1 LLGKDPAALLEVA
14 RILARRIVAANKSV
28 VELKSQIHAGR
39 SPSVLEKLLG
49 KVEEILSVGGAS
61 FET

>member
-1 LLGKDPAALLEVA
+1 
-14 RILARRIVAANKSV
+14 V